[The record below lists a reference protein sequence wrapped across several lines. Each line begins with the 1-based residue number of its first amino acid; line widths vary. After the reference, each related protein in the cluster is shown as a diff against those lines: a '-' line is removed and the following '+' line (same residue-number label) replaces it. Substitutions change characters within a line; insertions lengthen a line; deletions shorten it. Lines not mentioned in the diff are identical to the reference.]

1 MMIDKNRQQN
11 QEKQQDALTHRPEQG
26 TPTDEKLIEIVEV
39 IDSLP

>member
-11 QEKQQDALTHRPEQG
+11 QEKKQDALTHRPEQG
-26 TPTDEKLIEIVEV
+26 DPTEERLTEIIEV